1 MFDQAFGR
9 LGTDLAVDLG
19 TSNTRVFVR
28 GRGIVVETPSVVATD
43 RNAGGRV
50 VAVGDE
56 AKRMLGRTPEH
67 ITALSPIRD
76 GVIADFGAAEEL
88 LRDCVDTALQG
99 RRLVRPRMIVC
110 VPQATSDVERRA
122 VQEFARAVG
131 ARDIALVSKSVA
143 AALGAALPVHEA
155 VGTLVVDLGGGVTE
169 VALLSLG
176 SVVDSTSI
184 RAAGA
189 TLDGAIAAWIRDH
202 HNVLIGARAAE
213 EVKLAV
219 GSARPRPNA
228 AETQVT
234 GRDLTS
240 GIPREVTV
248 RAEDVLAAI
257 RDPLRVV
264 VEGIRQVLARA
275 TAEIAGDIA
284 DNGIVLTGGT
294 ALLGDID
301 RYISDATGLPVVIAD
316 DPRRATAMGAGLLL
330 DDDETL
336 ERVAL

>member
-1 MFDQAFGR
+1 MFDQALGRFGH
-9 LGTDLAVDLG
+9 DLAVDLG

-43 RNAGGRV
+43 RTAGGRV
-50 VAVGDE
+50 VAVGNE

-67 ITALSPIRD
+67 IIALSPIRD

-99 RRLVRPRMIVC
+99 RQLVRPRMVVC
-110 VPQATSDVERRA
+110 VPQGTSDVERRA

-143 AALGAALPVHEA
+143 AALGADLAVHESL
-155 VGTLVVDLGGGVTE
+155 GTLVVDLGGGVTE

-176 SVVDSTSI
+176 GVVDATSI
-184 RAAGA
+184 RAAGD
-189 TLDGAIAAWIRDH
+189 TLDGAIAAWVRDN

-219 GSARPRPNA
+219 GSALAHPDA
-228 AETQVT
+228 GQTQVT

-240 GIPREVTV
+240 GIPREVLV
-248 RAEDVLAAI
+248 RAEDVQHAI
-257 RDPLRVV
+257 QEPLRVL

-275 TAEIAGDIA
+275 TPEIAGDIA

-294 ALLGDID
+294 ALLGDMD
-301 RYISDATGLPVVIAD
+301 RYLTEATGLPAVIAD

-336 ERVAL
+336 DRVSL

>member
-9 LGTDLAVDLG
+9 LGSDLAIDLG

-76 GVIADFGAAEEL
+76 GVIADFAAAEEL
-88 LRDCVDTALQG
+88 LRDCVDHALQG
-99 RRLVRPRMIVC
+99 RRLVRPRMVVC

-143 AALGAALPVHEA
+143 GAVGAGLSVHDS

-169 VALLSLG
+169 VVLLSLG
-176 SVVDSTSI
+176 GVVDSTSV
-184 RAAGA
+184 RSAGD
-189 TLDGAIAAWIRDH
+189 TMDGAIAAWVRDH
-202 HNVLIGARAAE
+202 HNVLIGARSAE

-219 GSARPRPNA
+219 GTASPQSAP

-248 RAEDVLAAI
+248 RAEDIRTAI
-257 RDPLRVV
+257 QEPLQAI

-275 TAEIAGDIA
+275 TPEVAGDIA
-284 DNGIVLTGGT
+284 DNGIVLTGGA
-294 ALLGDID
+294 ALLRGMD
-301 RYISDATGLPVVIAD
+301 RFLSDTTGLPVVIAD
-316 DPRRATAMGAGLLL
+316 DPRRATATGAGLLL

-336 ERVAL
+336 ERCSL